1 MNYPKI
7 SIITVTYNAA
17 RALHTTLANIASSNY
32 PAFEVIV
39 VDGGSRDGTAGVVR
53 EYAWRIDRL
62 VSEPDEGIYDAM
74 NKGLALAGG
83 EYVWFIN
90 AGDTIHDPQTI
101 TRIFDDRPAGER
113 ADIYYGETLILSPEG
128 TIRGL
133 RKKKLPERMTWHS
146 FRRGMVVCHQSILV
160 RRAIAPRYDRTYR
173 LAADVEWVLVSLR
186 RAATIVNTHTI
197 LSEFVEGGA
206 STVHRKTALWERYD
220 IMRRHFGTLRTWLS
234 HAGFVLDALR
244 PSYRR
249 MKTSTG
255 SSSFQRRT

>member
-7 SIITVTYNAA
+7 SIITVTRNDAEA
-17 RALHTTLANIASSNY
+17 LRATLANIASSDY
-32 PAFEVIV
+32 PAFEVVV
-39 VDGGSRDGTAGVVR
+39 VDGGSTDGTAGVIG
-53 EYAWRIDRL
+53 EYAQRIDRL

-101 TRIFDDRPAGER
+101 TRIFDARPEGER
-113 ADIYYGETLILSPEG
+113 ADIYYGETLIRSAEG
-128 TIRGL
+128 AIRGL

-160 RRAIAPRYDRTYR
+160 RRAIAPAYDRRYR
-173 LAADVEWVLVSLR
+173 LAADVEWVLVSLQ

-206 STVHRKTALWERYD
+206 STVHRTAALRERYA

-244 PSYRR
+244 PPYRR
-249 MKTSTG
+249 VES
-255 SSSFQRRT
+255 